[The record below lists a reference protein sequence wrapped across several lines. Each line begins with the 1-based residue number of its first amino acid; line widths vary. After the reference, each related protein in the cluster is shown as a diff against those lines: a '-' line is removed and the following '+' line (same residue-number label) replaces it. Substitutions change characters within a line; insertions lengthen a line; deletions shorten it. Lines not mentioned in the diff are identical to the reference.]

1 MEGTHELCSTLGVC
15 LVGRLKNR
23 LKSRVYEASR
33 GIKTGGDV
41 QTEKAGEKKG
51 KSRKKQRGGREEIL
65 SASLSSLPTFHHLS
79 TVCPDA

>member
-1 MEGTHELCSTLGVC
+1 MEGTHELRSTLGVC
-15 LVGRLKNR
+15 LVGKLKNR

-33 GIKTGGDV
+33 GIKTGGMYRRRR
-41 QTEKAGEKKG
+41 QGKKRKIEEETE
-51 KSRKKQRGGREEIL
+51 GGREEIL